1 MLRSGRLA
9 VLGCTVLRVPRLP
22 PLPAAPQITAKSVVR
37 IGAALLAAAVL
48 VLGAAGCGGKKAA
61 APTTTTTG
69 PRRSLDPGHDA
80 VIGMIRAVRSRDAP
94 ALWALLSKPTRRQLG
109 PTFAA
114 FRRRSAPALERDFRY
129 WLFHPFREVVSERI
143 TGRFGLIAIASGP
156 RMFAAPL
163 RLERKQWKLDLDP
176 GTLRILDLR
185 PFPGSRSRVAQIA
198 YEIHGIRG
206 GPTAVLYADGVTLN
220 SREYAGP
227 GSATVFANLDSPLT
241 RGRHNAVAFVT
252 DGNDAAAKAWTFFG
266 R

>member
-1 MLRSGRLA
+1 
-9 VLGCTVLRVPRLP
+9 VRV
-22 PLPAAPQITAKSVVR
+22 
-37 IGAALLAAAVL
+37 GATLLAAAAL
-48 VLGAAGCGGKKAA
+48 LLGAAGCGGGKKTST
-61 APTTTTTG
+61 PPPSTTTTG
-69 PRRSLDPGHDA
+69 AHRSLDPGYDA
-80 VIGMIRAVRSRDAP
+80 VIGMIRAVRSRDAQ

-109 PTFAA
+109 PTLAA
-114 FRRRSAPALERDFRY
+114 FRRRSAPTLERDFRY

-156 RMFAAPL
+156 RVFAAPL
-163 RLERKQWKLDLDP
+163 RLEGKQWKLDLDP
-176 GTLRILDLR
+176 GRLRILDLR
-185 PFPGSRSRVAQIA
+185 PFPGSRTSVGQIA
-198 YEIHGIRG
+198 YEIHGGRG

-252 DGNDAAAKAWTFFG
+252 EGDEAAAKAWTFFG